1 MRLGGGQSRSG
12 CRGTPVRY
20 AAHMRS
26 FVLFVAAVILGIAP
40 AAARDRGTVVGYVAA
55 FKGLDR
61 EMQQPAIGEYTQLDL
76 AFVNP
81 TASADVIAPGGLACA
96 PAVEGRSDVMVS
108 DAQLRALV
116 AQAHRSGA
124 KVVASLGGAV
134 IPPCG
139 GEWSQLLQPQTRS
152 RLVANLIGL
161 VDRYGLD
168 GLDIDIEGELMTR
181 IDAAGNYT
189 PFVRE
194 LATALH
200 ARSKILTAATGSYPG
215 GMVPDASLPYLD
227 LIGIMSY
234 DQVGPTWGTPGG
246 EHSTYAQALGDL
258 TLWIRKGVPA
268 NRLALGVPFY
278 GRGFGGY
285 REGWSLQDIAS
296 QFGDA
301 QLSSDMVGKAC
312 GGCSYITYNGLPTLD
327 RKAELAG
334 AWGAGVMVWEVGQD
348 VDDGRAIRHLVRAY
362 QRGRSYAHRRGH

>member
-1 MRLGGGQSRSG
+1 MR
-12 CRGTPVRY
+12 P
-20 AAHMRS
+20 
-26 FVLFVAAVILGIAP
+26 FVLLIVAALFAISP
-40 AAARDRGTVVGYVAA
+40 AAAKDRGAVVGYVAA
-55 FKGLDR
+55 FKGLER
-61 EMQQPAIGEYTQLDL
+61 EMRQPGIERYTQLDL

-81 TASADVIAPGGLACA
+81 TLSADVIAPAGLACA
-96 PAVEGRSDVMVS
+96 PAVEGRDDVMVS

-116 AQAHRSGA
+116 AQAHRGGA
-124 KVVASLGGAV
+124 KVVPSLGGAV

-139 GEWSQLLQPQTRS
+139 GDWAQLLQPHSRTR
-152 RLVANLIGL
+152 LIANLIDL
-161 VDRYGLD
+161 VDRYDLD
-168 GLDIDIEGELMTR
+168 GLDIDLEGELMMR

-215 GMVPDASLPYLD
+215 GMVPDASVPFFD

-246 EHSTYAQALGDL
+246 EHSTYAQALADL
-258 TLWIRKGVPA
+258 TLWIRKGVPG
-268 NRLALGVPFY
+268 NKLALGVPFY
-278 GRGFGGY
+278 GRGFGSY

-301 QLSSDMVGKAC
+301 QLRSDLVGEGC

-348 VDDGRAIRHLVRAY
+348 VQDGRAIRHLVRAY
-362 QRGRSYAHRRGH
+362 DRGRTYARHRR